1 MKKERI
7 NEIWG
12 VFFLLLGLFAL
23 CSLIGYN
30 RLDISFYT
38 PHPNNPV
45 KNYTG
50 IIGAY
55 TSFGLFLS
63 FGWSA
68 FVIPVLFLIWAWSF
82 LKQRVP
88 DKRLFKFVGLFAA
101 IAASATLS
109 SVLASEENRIIA
121 GGCLGH
127 VSSTYL
133 LKYFGFAGSLIVS
146 FCTLMLALILATD
159 YLLFPLV
166 EAGMHLAAQALMAVW
181 PYLSKVAEAF
191 YGVFSFWKKSSRAA
205 EKPKKE
211 KIREPEPV
219 AEKAKKEKPKKE
231 SEPKPAFDEKIAS
244 QPIKVKAY
252 QPGALAAAEELKKE
266 ILEETIK
273 PPVPPKAP
281 AAVKPKLDMP
291 KGDSAAEE
299 SSFKGVIGSASKK
312 KYQMPSR
319 DLLVR
324 PLAAQASN
332 DNLEANS
339 KIIEQTLSEFG
350 IEVKVTEVEQG
361 PVITRYE
368 LLPAPGVKLNS
379 IANLSDN
386 LSLALK
392 ATSVRMIIP
401 IPGKSAV
408 GIEIPNSVT
417 NMVYL
422 RELVETSE
430 FTSGKNPLP
439 LILGKDTSGK
449 PLISDL
455 AGMPHML
462 IAGTTGSG
470 KTVCVNAIISG
481 LLYSRTPDELKF
493 VMVDPKMVEMAIYNK
508 IPHMLTP
515 VVTDVKKAAHAINWV
530 VQEME
535 KRYRLLATVGVR
547 NIASFNSRVVS
558 EENRAQLAELEAK
571 AENGS
576 HVASE
581 NIIPLKLP
589 YIVVVID
596 ELADLMMTMRDKVE
610 GPICRLAQLS
620 RAVGIHLILATQ
632 RPSVDVIT
640 GVIKANFPARVSF
653 KVSSK
658 VDSRTV
664 LDGNGADQLI
674 GKGDLLFLKP
684 GEAKLIR
691 GQAPFVTDDEIRN
704 VVEHWAK
711 QGNPEFLQELTVSV
725 EKKAGDN
732 NGEKDELYDEALRVV
747 LETRVASTSNLQRR
761 MGLGYTRAARIM
773 DQLEFQ
779 GVIGP
784 SQGAKPRE
792 IYLPNP
798 NAAVEQP
805 QPSGEQA

>member
-12 VFFLLLGLFAL
+12 VVFMLLGFFAL
-23 CSLIGYN
+23 FSLVGYQ
-30 RLDISFYT
+30 RLDIPFYT
-38 PHPNNPV
+38 SHANNPV
-45 KNYTG
+45 NNYTG

-55 TSFGLFLS
+55 TAFGLFLS

-68 FVIPVLFLIWAWSF
+68 FLVPVLFLIWAWSF

-88 DKRLFKFVGLFAA
+88 DKRLFKFIGLFAA
-101 IAASATLS
+101 IAASATLF
-109 SVLASEENRIIA
+109 SVLASEENRIAA

-127 VSSTYL
+127 VTSTYL
-133 LKYFGFAGSLIVS
+133 LKYFGVAGSLIIS
-146 FCTLMLALILATD
+146 FCVLLLALILATD
-159 YLLFPLV
+159 YLLFPLI
-166 EAGMHLAAQALMAVW
+166 EAVMQLGAQLIIAVW
-181 PYLSKVAEAF
+181 PVITNAFNSVANLMP
-191 YGVFSFWKKSSRAA
+191 WKEKDEKMERAQKREKQKLPEIKS
-205 EKPKKE
+205 EKEKKE
-211 KIREPEPV
+211 KSKKEPESP
-219 AEKAKKEKPKKE
+219 
-231 SEPKPAFDEKIAS
+231 FDPNVVS

-252 QPGALAAAEELKKE
+252 NPGAQAAAEELKRE
-266 ILEETIK
+266 VLASAASQQ
-273 PPVPPKAP
+273 PAASGPKAP
-281 AAVKPKLDMP
+281 PKPKLDVP
-291 KGDSAAEE
+291 KPVLPEGED
-299 SSFKGVIGSASKK
+299 SFKGVIGSVAQK
-312 KYQMPSR
+312 KYELPSR

-324 PLAAQASN
+324 PAAAKASN
-332 DNLEANS
+332 DNLEENS
-339 KIIEQTLSEFG
+339 RIIQQTLSEFG
-350 IEVKVTEVEQG
+350 IDVKVTEVEQG

-368 LLPAPGVKLNS
+368 LLPAPGVKVNS

-386 LSLALK
+386 LALALK
-392 ATSVRMIIP
+392 ASSIRMIIP
-401 IPGKSAV
+401 IPGKSAI

-422 RELVETSE
+422 RELVECPE

-439 LILGKDTSGK
+439 LILGKDTSGR
-449 PLISDL
+449 PLLSDL
-455 AGMPHML
+455 SGMPHML

-530 VQEME
+530 VAEME
-535 KRYRLLATVGVR
+535 KRYRLLAKVGVR
-547 NIASFNSRVVS
+547 NIASFNARMIES
-558 EENRAQLAELEAK
+558 ADQDALAA
-571 AENGS
+571 AS
-576 HVASE
+576 PDSE
-581 NIIPLKLP
+581 NVIPHKLP

-664 LDGNGADQLI
+664 LDGNGADQLL

-704 VVEHWAK
+704 VVEYWAK
-711 QGNPEFLQELTVSV
+711 QGTPEFLEELVASS
-725 EKKAGDN
+725 EKKGNADGGG
-732 NGEKDELYDEALRVV
+732 GEKDELYDEAMRVV

-773 DQLEFQ
+773 DQLESE

-784 SQGAKPRE
+784 SQGAKARE

-798 NAAVEQP
+798 NASADQP
-805 QPSGEQA
+805 EPSEQA

>member
-1 MKKERI
+1 MKTERI

-12 VFFLLLGLFAL
+12 VVFMLLGLFAL
-23 CSLIGYN
+23 CSLVGYQ
-30 RLDISFYT
+30 RLDIPFYT
-38 PHPNNPV
+38 SHANVPV
-45 KNYTG
+45 NNYTG

-55 TSFGLFLS
+55 TAFGLFLS

-68 FVIPVLFLIWAWSF
+68 FVVPVLFLIWAWSF

-88 DKRLFKFVGLFAA
+88 DKRLFKFIGLFAA
-101 IAASATLS
+101 IAATATLF
-109 SVLASEENRIIA
+109 SVLASDENRIAA
-121 GGCLGH
+121 GGALGH
-127 VSSTYL
+127 VTSTYL
-133 LKYFGFAGSLIVS
+133 LKYFGVAGSVIIS
-146 FCTLMLALILATD
+146 FCVLLLALILATD
-159 YLLFPLV
+159 YLLFPLI
-166 EAGMHLAAQALMAVW
+166 EAVMQLGAQMIIAIWPVIANGFEKLASIMPWNKEGKEERVQ
-181 PYLSKVAEAF
+181 
-191 YGVFSFWKKSSRAA
+191 KK
-205 EKPKKE
+205 EKPKPIETKPEKE
-211 KIREPEPV
+211 KK
-219 AEKAKKEKPKKE
+219 EKAKKEPE
-231 SEPKPAFDEKIAS
+231 SPFDPNVVS

-252 QPGALAAAEELKKE
+252 NPGAESAAEDLKKE
-266 ILEETIK
+266 VLAQSVATAK
-273 PPVPPKAP
+273 SASGPKAP
-281 AAVKPKLDMP
+281 PKPKLDVP
-291 KGDSAAEE
+291 KPELPMGQD
-299 SSFKGVIGSASKK
+299 SFKGVIGSVVEK
-312 KYQMPSR
+312 KYVLPSK

-324 PLAAQASN
+324 PAPAKASN
-332 DNLEANS
+332 DNLEENS
-339 KIIEQTLSEFG
+339 RIIQQTLAEFG
-350 IEVKVTEVEQG
+350 VDVKVTEVEQG

-368 LLPAPGVKLNS
+368 LLPAPGIKVNS

-386 LSLALK
+386 LALALK
-392 ATSVRMIIP
+392 AASIRMIIP

-422 RELVETSE
+422 RELVECPE

-439 LILGKDTSGK
+439 LILGKDTSGR
-449 PLISDL
+449 PLLSDL
-455 AGMPHML
+455 SGMPHML

-530 VQEME
+530 VAEME
-535 KRYRLLATVGVR
+535 KRYRLLAKVGVR
-547 NIASFNSRVVS
+547 NIASFNARMIES
-558 EENRAQLAELEAK
+558 ADQDALAA
-571 AENGS
+571 
-576 HVASE
+576 ASPDSD
-581 NIIPLKLP
+581 NVIPHKLP

-664 LDGNGADQLI
+664 LDGNGADQLL

-704 VVEHWAK
+704 LVEYWAK
-711 QGNPEFLQELTVSV
+711 QGTPEFLEELTAGA
-725 EKKAGDN
+725 EKKGNADGSG
-732 NGEKDELYDEALRVV
+732 GEKDELYEEAMKVV

-773 DQLEFQ
+773 DQLEAE

-784 SQGAKPRE
+784 SQGAKARE

-798 NAAVEQP
+798 NVSADQP
-805 QPSGEQA
+805 EPSDQA

>member
-1 MKKERI
+1 MKKERV

-12 VFFLLLGLFAL
+12 VVFMLLGLFAL
-23 CSLIGYN
+23 CSLIGYQ
-30 RLDISFYT
+30 RLDIPFYT
-38 PHPNNPV
+38 SHANVPV
-45 KNYTG
+45 NNYTG

-55 TSFGLFLS
+55 TAFGLFLS

-68 FVIPVLFLIWAWSF
+68 FVVPVLFLIWAWSF

-88 DKRLFKFVGLFAA
+88 DKRLFKFIGLFAA
-101 IAASATLS
+101 IAASATLF
-109 SVLASEENRIIA
+109 SVLASDENRIAA

-127 VSSTYL
+127 VTSSYL
-133 LKYFGFAGSLIVS
+133 LKYFGVAGSLIIS
-146 FCTLMLALILATD
+146 FCVLLLALILATD
-159 YLLFPLV
+159 YLLFPLI
-166 EAGMHLAAQALMAVW
+166 EAVMQLGAQMIIAVW
-181 PYLSKVAEAF
+181 PVISNAFESFANLMPWKEKDDREERAQKKDKQKPVEA
-191 YGVFSFWKKSSRAA
+191 KP
-205 EKPKKE
+205 EKEKKE
-211 KIREPEPV
+211 KSKKEPESP
-219 AEKAKKEKPKKE
+219 
-231 SEPKPAFDEKIAS
+231 FDPNVVH

-252 QPGALAAAEELKKE
+252 NPGAEAAAEELKKE
-266 ILEETIK
+266 ALAAAVTA
-273 PPVPPKAP
+273 VPKASSK
-281 AAVKPKLDMP
+281 AAPKPKLDVP
-291 KGDSAAEE
+291 KPELPAGDD
-299 SSFKGVIGSASKK
+299 FKGVIGSVEKK
-312 KYQMPSR
+312 TYVLPSR

-324 PLAAQASN
+324 PPAAKASN
-332 DNLEANS
+332 DNLEENS
-339 KIIEQTLSEFG
+339 RIIQQTLSEFG
-350 IEVKVTEVEQG
+350 VDVKVTEVEQG

-368 LLPAPGVKLNS
+368 LLPAPGVKVNS

-386 LSLALK
+386 LALALK
-392 ATSVRMIIP
+392 AASIRMIIP

-422 RELVETSE
+422 RELVECPE
-430 FTSGKNPLP
+430 FTAGKNPLP
-439 LILGKDTSGK
+439 LILGKDTSGR

-462 IAGTTGSG
+462 VAGTTGSG

-530 VQEME
+530 VAEME
-535 KRYRLLATVGVR
+535 KRYRLLAKVGVR
-547 NIASFNSRVVS
+547 NIASFNARMVES
-558 EENRAQLAELEAK
+558 ADQDQLDAVE
-571 AENGS
+571 GS
-576 HVASE
+576 D
-581 NIIPLKLP
+581 NIIPYRLP

-664 LDGNGADQLI
+664 LDGNGADQLL

-704 VVEHWAK
+704 VVEYWAK
-711 QGNPEFLQELTVSV
+711 QGAPEFLEELTAGA
-725 EKKAGDN
+725 EKKGNADGSG
-732 NGEKDELYDEALRVV
+732 GEKDELYDEAMKVV

-773 DQLEFQ
+773 DQLEAE

-784 SQGAKPRE
+784 SQGAKARE

-798 NAAVEQP
+798 NASAETET
-805 QPSGEQA
+805 SET

>member
-12 VFFLLLGLFAL
+12 VVFLLLGLFAL
-23 CSLIGYN
+23 LSLIGYTP
-30 RLDISFYT
+30 LDIPFYT
-38 PHPNNPV
+38 SHPNQPAN
-45 KNYTG
+45 NYTG

-55 TSFGLFLS
+55 TAFGLYLS

-68 FVIPVLFLIWAWSF
+68 FVVPVLFLIWAWSF

-88 DKRLFKFVGLFAA
+88 DKRLFKVVGFFAA
-101 IAASATLS
+101 LAASATLLS
-109 SVLASEENRIIA
+109 ALASDENKIAA
-121 GGCLGH
+121 GGFLGH
-127 VSSTYL
+127 VTSSYL
-133 LKYFGFAGSLIVS
+133 LNYFGLGGTLIIA
-146 FCTLMLALILATD
+146 FCTLLLALILATD
-159 YLLFPLV
+159 YLIFPLI
-166 EAGMHLAAQALMAVW
+166 ETGMQLGAQLIMAIWPLIAKATESFAGLFKW
-181 PYLSKVAEAF
+181 TEKISKPRPITE
-191 YGVFSFWKKSSRAA
+191 KKRGA
-205 EKPKKE
+205 EKNEKEKSKKE
-211 KIREPEPV
+211 PD
-219 AEKAKKEKPKKE
+219 EKPV
-231 SEPKPAFDEKIAS
+231 FDSKIAS

-252 QPGALAAAEELKKE
+252 QPGVEASAEELKKE
-266 ILEETIK
+266 ALAQAALAA
-273 PPVPPKAP
+273 KAP
-281 AAVKPKLDMP
+281 SAPKSPPKPKLDMP
-291 KGDSAAEE
+291 KSETAEPSKDSFE
-299 SSFKGVIGSASKK
+299 GVIGSAAKK
-312 KYQMPSR
+312 SYVLPAR

-324 PLAAQASN
+324 PPAAKASN

-339 KIIEQTLSEFG
+339 KIIEQTLAEFG
-350 IEVKVTEVEQG
+350 VDVKVTEVEQG

-368 LLPAPGVKLNS
+368 LLPAAGVKVNS
-379 IANLSDN
+379 ISGLSDN
-386 LSLALK
+386 LALALK
-392 ATSVRMIIP
+392 ASSVRMIIP

-422 RELVETSE
+422 RELVECGE
-430 FTSGKNPLP
+430 FTAGKQALP

-455 AGMPHML
+455 TGMPHML

-481 LLYSRTPDELKF
+481 LLYSKTPDELKF
-493 VMVDPKMVEMAIYNK
+493 VMVDPKMVEMAVYNK

-535 KRYRLLATVGVR
+535 KRYKLLAKVGVR
-547 NIASFNSRVVS
+547 NIASFNERMIES
-558 EENRAQLAELEAK
+558 ADQDQLEA
-571 AENGS
+571 AEG
-576 HVASE
+576 SE
-581 NIIPLKLP
+581 NVIPHRLP

-596 ELADLMMTMRDKVE
+596 ELADLMMTMRDKIE

-620 RAVGIHLILATQ
+620 RAVGIHLLLATQ

-640 GVIKANFPARVSF
+640 GVIKANFPARISF

-664 LDGNGADQLI
+664 LDGNGADQLL

-704 VVEHWAK
+704 VVEYWAK
-711 QGNPEFLQELTVSV
+711 QEDPEFLEELTATI
-725 EKKAGDN
+725 EKKGSNDGA
-732 NGEKDELYDEALRVV
+732 GEKDELYDEAMRVV

-773 DQLEFQ
+773 DQLEAE

-798 NAAVEQP
+798 NASPEESE
-805 QPSGEQA
+805 PSELS

>member
-1 MKKERI
+1 MKKERV

-12 VFFLLLGLFAL
+12 VVFLLLGLFVL
-23 CSLIGYN
+23 CSLTGYQ
-30 RLDISFYT
+30 RLDIPFYT
-38 PHPNNPV
+38 SHPNNPV
-45 KNYTG
+45 SNYTG

-55 TSFGLFLS
+55 TAFGLFLS

-68 FVIPVLFLIWAWSF
+68 FVVPMLFLIWAWSF

-88 DKRLFKFVGLFAA
+88 DKRLFKFVGLFVA
-101 IAASATLS
+101 IAATATLFS
-109 SVLASEENRIIA
+109 ILVSDENRIAA

-127 VSSTYL
+127 VTSSYL
-133 LKYFGFAGSLIVS
+133 LKYFGFAGSLIISCCV
-146 FCTLMLALILATD
+146 LLLALILATD
-159 YLLFPLV
+159 YLLFPLI
-166 EAGMHLAAQALMAVW
+166 ETLIQLGAQLILAVW
-181 PYLSKVAEAF
+181 PIASGIAAKIAEAF
-191 YGVFSFWKKSSRAA
+191 PWNRDS
-205 EKPKKE
+205 EKT
-211 KIREPEPV
+211 
-219 AEKAKKEKPKKE
+219 EKATKKEKPKKE
-231 SEPKPAFDEKIAS
+231 KAKKETEEKPVFDEKIIS

-252 QPGALAAAEELKKE
+252 QPGAPTAEELKKE
-266 ILEETIK
+266 ALAAAATGAK
-273 PPVPPKAP
+273 SPPAPKSAP
-281 AAVKPKLDMP
+281 KPKLDTP
-291 KGDSAAEE
+291 KAEAPE
-299 SSFKGVIGSASKK
+299 GEDSFKGVVGSATPKS
-312 KYQMPSR
+312 YELPAR

-324 PLAAQASN
+324 PAAAKASN
-332 DNLEANS
+332 DNLEENS

-350 IEVKVTEVEQG
+350 VDVKVTEVEQG

-368 LLPAPGVKLNS
+368 LLPAPGVKVNA

-386 LSLALK
+386 LALALK
-392 ATSVRMIIP
+392 ASSIRMIIP

-422 RELVETSE
+422 RELVECPE

-439 LILGKDTSGK
+439 LILGKDTSGR

-493 VMVDPKMVEMAIYNK
+493 VMVDPKMVEMAVYNK

-530 VQEME
+530 VMEME
-535 KRYRLLATVGVR
+535 KRYRLLAKVGVR
-547 NIASFNSRVVS
+547 NIASFNERMIES
-558 EENRAQLAELEAK
+558 ADQDQLEA
-571 AENGS
+571 AED
-576 HVASE
+576 SE
-581 NIIPLKLP
+581 NVIPHRLP

-664 LDGNGADQLI
+664 LDGNGADQLL

-704 VVEHWAK
+704 VVNYWAK
-711 QGNPEFLQELTVSV
+711 QGEPELLEELTVSS
-725 EKKAGDN
+725 EKRSIDGS
-732 NGEKDELYDEALRVV
+732 GEKDELYDEALRVV

-773 DQLEFQ
+773 DQLEAE

-784 SQGAKPRE
+784 SQGAKARE

-798 NAAVEQP
+798 NAAIDEPEPSEQ
-805 QPSGEQA
+805 S